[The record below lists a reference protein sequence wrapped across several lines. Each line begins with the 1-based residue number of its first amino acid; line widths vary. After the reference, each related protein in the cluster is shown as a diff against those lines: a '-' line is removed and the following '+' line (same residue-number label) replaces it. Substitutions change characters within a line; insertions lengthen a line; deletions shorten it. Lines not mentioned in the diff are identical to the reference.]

1 MNYTRSETIEAAGYV
16 DPFISGPK
24 VPDGYYFNACTLNT
38 AGQRQNCA
46 TPDQPVAWIQR
57 PSDTLRVTS
66 SRWAQLR
73 EMRPPSLD
81 SSVFKTFY
89 PKEGFQVQFRME
101 MFNTFNTPWFGQANT
116 TLGNARFGLLGNSQ
130 TNDQRNI
137 QLALKM
143 AF

>member
-1 MNYTRSETIEAAGYV
+1 MLRAA
-16 DPFISGPK
+16 DR
-24 VPDGYYFNACTLNT
+24 ALNT
-38 AGQRQNCA
+38 VGQRQNCA

-73 EMRPPSLD
+73 EIRPPSLD
-81 SSVFKTFY
+81 SSVFKAFY
-89 PKEGFQVQFRME
+89 PKEGFQIQFRME

-116 TLGNARFGLLGNSQ
+116 KLGNARFGLLGNTQ

-137 QLALKM
+137 QMALKL